1 MTRRIAPTGA
11 RAREEIGGTLCAAG
25 PCGTTARRYDAP
37 MPPVTVPP
45 GAVRAFASEAAFETW
60 LTANHAKAVEIY
72 LRICK
77 KGSGTST
84 VTYAQALDV
93 ALCWGW
99 IDGLKK
105 GYDDRSFLQRF
116 TPRRS
121 ASKWS
126 AINREHVAR
135 LTAAKRM
142 QARGQAE
149 VDAAKADGRWDAAYA
164 GGRAMKTPADLLAA
178 IGRVPAALAQY
189 ERLDRNNLY
198 ALAWRVETL
207 KTAAGRAKRIASFV
221 ELLARGATVHPMKA
235 KKGAAK

>member
-1 MTRRIAPTGA
+1 
-11 RAREEIGGTLCAAG
+11 
-25 PCGTTARRYDAP
+25 

-45 GAVRAFASEAAFETW
+45 RAIRAFPSEAAFETW
-60 LTANHAKAVEIY
+60 LAANHAAAGELY
-72 LRICK
+72 LRIYK
-77 KGSGTST
+77 KGTGTPT

-105 GYDDRSFLQRF
+105 SHDEVSFLQRF

-135 LTAAKRM
+135 LVAAKRM
-142 QARGQAE
+142 RPRGQAE

-164 GGRAMKTPADLLAA
+164 SGRTMETPADLLAA
-178 IGRVPAALAQY
+178 IQRVPAALAQY
-189 ERLDRNNLY
+189 ARLDRSNLY

-221 ELLARGATVHPMKA
+221 ELLARGGTVHPMTA
-235 KKGAAK
+235 PTKKGAAK